1 MPAITISQ
9 GVFLSEFTPSPEQA
23 SAINRIVE
31 WYKSGQQEFYL
42 AGYAGVGKSTV
53 AAAAIEELKTR
64 CRVKNIRT
72 AAYTGKAASVLRKK
86 GIEDAQTIHSLIYT
100 AVEDEETGEL
110 HFLVSEESPAAQADL
125 IVLDEC
131 SMVNDEIA
139 KDLRG
144 FGKKILVMGDPG
156 QLPPINGEGAFTSRE
171 PDVFL
176 REIHRQAA
184 DSPIIELATLAR
196 QGKPM
201 PRGYE
206 KGDVRVLTLDKESQ
220 PLIYRE
226 ETQAIC
232 GLNRVRWCYN
242 LRIRKLRGFEGEIP
256 QVGEKVICCRNNREE
271 GLFNGGMGMLTSIA
285 TEYDGW
291 PETFLMDV
299 KMEDLDQ
306 PNTGLQVDPYLFRKH
321 FTNGEAKKMTVV
333 KGMPRF
339 DEFDLG
345 YLLTAHKSQGS
356 SWPDV
361 TVIDDSGS
369 FRENRHKWLY
379 TSITRSEK
387 ALTVLVR

>member
-1 MPAITISQ
+1 M
-9 GVFLSEFTPSPEQA
+9 SEFTPSPEQA
-23 SAINRIVE
+23 SAISRIVE
-31 WYKSGQQEFYL
+31 WYKSGRQEFYL

-64 CRVKNIRT
+64 CRVKKVRT

-86 GIEDAQTIHSLIYT
+86 GIPDAQTIHSLIYT
-100 AVEDEETGEL
+100 AVEDEETGEI
-110 HFLVSEESPAAQADL
+110 HFIVSEESPAAEADL

-156 QLPPINGEGAFTSRE
+156 QLPPISGEGAFTNRE

-201 PRGYE
+201 PREYQ
-206 KGDVRVLTLDKESQ
+206 KGDVRVLALDKGTQ

-226 ETQAIC
+226 DTQAIC

-242 LRIRKLRGFEGEIP
+242 LRIRKLRGFDGEIP

-271 GLFNGGMGMLTSIA
+271 GLFNGGMGTLTSIA
-285 TEYDGW
+285 SDHDGW
-291 PETFLMDV
+291 PGTFNMDV
-299 KMEDLDQ
+299 KMDDLGKA
-306 PNTGLQVDPYLFRKH
+306 NAGLQVDPYLFRKH
-321 FTNGEAKKMTVV
+321 FTNGEAKKLTVV

-339 DEFDLG
+339 DEFDFG
-345 YLLTAHKSQGS
+345 YLLTAHKAQGS
-356 SWPDV
+356 SWDHV
-361 TVIDDSGS
+361 TVIDDSSS
-369 FRENRHKWLY
+369 FRDNRANWLY
-379 TSITRSEK
+379 TSLTRAERG
-387 ALTVLVR
+387 LTLLLRG